1 MLIFHAGTAEEFR
14 QQLVSY
20 LEGQITLEENAVG
33 GRAGKKEQQCHE
45 SRRDLLIELSDNLK
59 GAQLNGEETR

>member
-1 MLIFHAGTAEEFR
+1 MTLFFHVGTAEEFR
-14 QQLVSY
+14 QQLVDY
-20 LEGQITLEENAVG
+20 LEGLITIEENTVG

-59 GAQLNGEETR
+59 AATLE